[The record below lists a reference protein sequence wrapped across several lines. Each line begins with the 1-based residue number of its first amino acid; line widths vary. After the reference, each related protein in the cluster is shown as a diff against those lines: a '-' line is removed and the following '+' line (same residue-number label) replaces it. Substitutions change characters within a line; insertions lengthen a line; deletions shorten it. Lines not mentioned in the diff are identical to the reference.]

1 MLQIRFKLNDINDG
15 SERRKSPKIRRKYRC
30 ALDNLRV
37 LQMIFQRRPMHQH
50 RSNCM
55 LNLLFSCGLYRKKNR
70 LPVRVFVIYR
80 KLASKK
86 KTFRQ
91 FSITN
96 LSTFSNRFFFCQIH
110 FVAISNDDEMSLF
123 IDNFMVLTRI
133 SNDFYW
139 KLFMKMNLKF
149 CVLECLAMLT
159 AAYDAYGGKIIE

>member
-1 MLQIRFKLNDINDG
+1 MLQIRFKLNDMNDG
-15 SERRKSPKIRRKYRC
+15 GERRKSPKIHRKYRC

-55 LNLLFSCGLYRKKNR
+55 LNLLFSSGLYRKKN
-70 LPVRVFVIYR
+70 P
-80 KLASKK
+80 LACTRICNLSETRFEK